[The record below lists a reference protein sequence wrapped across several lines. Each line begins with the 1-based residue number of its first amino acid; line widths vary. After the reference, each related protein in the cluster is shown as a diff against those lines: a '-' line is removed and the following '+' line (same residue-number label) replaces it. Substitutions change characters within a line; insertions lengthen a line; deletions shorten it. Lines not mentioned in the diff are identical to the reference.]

1 MFATLDPTTRNLEL
15 KSGQQIMLTDTVGF
29 IRKLPHHLVNA
40 FRSTLEEA
48 KYADMIIHMVDA
60 SNPQME
66 QQMCVVYDTLN
77 QLDIHDKTIITAF
90 NKMDVVREQGQDTVL
105 KDFRADYTV
114 CISAKK
120 TEGLDELL
128 NVIEEILKAR
138 KVLIEKVF
146 DYKEAGN
153 IAQIRKYGQLL
164 EERYQEDGIYI
175 RAYVPRDTCARLKL

>member
-1 MFATLDPTTRNLEL
+1 MPLPLLFIGIAAASGMLGIGGAVKAGVDTNNAKQINKNANKLVQQSTDCLNAQRLACGNALTQLGAEKLSVLNGTL
-15 KSGQQIMLTDTVGF
+15 
-29 IRKLPHHLVNA
+29 
-40 FRSTLEEA
+40 
-48 KYADMIIHMVDA
+48 
-60 SNPQME
+60 
-66 QQMCVVYDTLN
+66 
-77 QLDIHDKTIITAF
+77 TAF
-90 NKMDVVREQGQDTVL
+90 LDVFTQIKNV
-105 KDFRADYTV
+105 DFGE
-114 CISAKK
+114 

>member
-1 MFATLDPTTRNLEL
+1 
-15 KSGQQIMLTDTVGF
+15 
-29 IRKLPHHLVNA
+29 
-40 FRSTLEEA
+40 
-48 KYADMIIHMVDA
+48 MVDA